1 MLTLL
6 RLLDPPKTFFLLL
19 YYTSVCNSNS
29 NYINIFLLQCYAYF
43 YCCLYKQMIIR
54 FHLISVFNTIINS
67 LYLFNNFISN
77 FFMKYNK
84 TFIYRYMNY
93 TRIRQAD
100 FMKDLAKNLLKG
112 EKNLTLRE

>member
-1 MLTLL
+1 
-6 RLLDPPKTFFLLL
+6 
-19 YYTSVCNSNS
+19 
-29 NYINIFLLQCYAYF
+29 
-43 YCCLYKQMIIR
+43 
-54 FHLISVFNTIINS
+54 
-67 LYLFNNFISN
+67 
-77 FFMKYNK
+77 MKYNK